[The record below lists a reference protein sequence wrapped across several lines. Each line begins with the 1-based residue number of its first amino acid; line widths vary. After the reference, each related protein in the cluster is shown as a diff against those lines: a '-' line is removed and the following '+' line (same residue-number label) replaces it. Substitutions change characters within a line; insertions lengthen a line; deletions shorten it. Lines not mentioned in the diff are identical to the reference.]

1 MMSEDVQRDERM
13 ENLFSNLE
21 SANEEPPVLLVS
33 SMNKEKEEEKKS
45 KKEKKEKKGSKYSIF
60 DDYDNWDDI
69 VTNIPKLHLR
79 KKVKATIFDD
89 VENGKKKG
97 KKKEKKGDRT
107 DFKKE
112 FDPEMGALK
121 CLLLSQNEFVGQLQ
135 NEFNQMNKQKS
146 SARGIG
152 KFTNELVS
160 NINTARKVSADL
172 IKQISDIKKTVA
184 DLSMKERKELGA
196 LVDGDGNISDNAAA
210 LLKQLITGDRKA
222 FMGDGAATV
231 EDLTDDEYMATAI
244 SDAMNEL
251 GDAENH
257 QEEESQKYLR
267 YEGRGVKVKV
277 ILNDDGTHTF
287 FAEDQEG
294 NIVDDYPLPSN
305 STALSINRSTM
316 IAKDDYGVAYQIV
329 E

>member
-1 MMSEDVQRDERM
+1 MSEDVQRDERM

-33 SMNKEKEEEKKS
+33 SMNKDKEDK
-45 KKEKKEKKGSKYSIF
+45 KKEKKEKKEKNGSKYSVF

-79 KKVKATIFDD
+79 KKLKATIFDD
-89 VENGKKKG
+89 VEDGKKKG
-97 KKKEKKGDRT
+97 KKKKKKGEQT

-172 IKQISDIKKTVA
+172 IKQISDIKKTIA
-184 DLSMKERKELGA
+184 DLSMKERKELGS
-196 LVDGDGNISDNAAA
+196 LMNEDGSISDNAAA
-210 LLKQLITGDRKA
+210 LLKQLISGDRKA
-222 FMGDGAATV
+222 YMGDGIANV
-231 EDLTDDEYMATAI
+231 EDLDDDEYMASAINDAI
-244 SDAMNEL
+244 SGMNGVE
-251 GDAENH
+251 
-257 QEEESQKYLR
+257 QREEETQKYLR
-267 YEGRGVKVKV
+267 YEGHGVKVKV

-287 FAEDQEG
+287 FAEDSEG

-305 STALSINRSTM
+305 NTALSINRSTM